1 MKAHL
6 AAMRWLLVFLVVL
19 LQVQSPALAQGAA
32 PQLADCHGMAPASGP
47 QHHAPDKAQP
57 VAHLCPGCSIPG
69 VAPLVAP
76 QVEPL
81 AAQPVPARF
90 TALLSRS
97 DPPST
102 PPPREA

>member
-1 MKAHL
+1 
-6 AAMRWLLVFLVVL
+6 MRWLLVLLVVL

-32 PQLADCHGMAPASGP
+32 PQLADCHRMAPVSEPASEP
-47 QHHAPDKAQP
+47 QQHHAPDKAQP

-69 VAPLVAP
+69 IAPLVAP
-76 QVEPL
+76 QVATL
-81 AAQPVPARF
+81 AALPVPARF

-102 PPPREA
+102 PPPREP